1 METDAQERHAAFVAR
16 LREGTRV
23 PDAIHD
29 ALARVPRH
37 HFLPGQPLDQVYADD
52 AVVTHDEGGVPT
64 SSSSQPSLMARML
77 DQLDVRTGDR
87 VLEVGAGTGY
97 NAALLAE
104 LGAAVTSVELQ
115 PEVAEAARE
124 HLEAAGIA
132 VVRAGAAET
141 PDVPPGSVW
150 VVTGDGAA
158 PPGGPYDRVIVT
170 ASLWS
175 VPAALASAVA
185 AGGVLVAPLRLN
197 GIELALALR
206 RDGDL
211 LRGSGGLLC
220 GFMPLRGRGDDGRG
234 SEERPW
240 RWPLGGGRG
249 RVGGRRPRRRG
260 PRRAR
265 PAARH
270 AGPCG
275 RGPVPAGVR
284 ACTRSTRS
292 SGSACRATRSSR
304 SRGRP
309 AGAASARRGSWRST
323 CSRPR
328 CSSCTSA
335 RRSVGSRGRSCT
347 GATPRCAPATA
358 AMDAWHA
365 AGAPGPAALELTVA
379 PSRDRTGSSLPWR
392 GADGAATLVRGT
404 HRWSLRYLPAD

>member
-141 PDVPPGSVW
+141 PEVPPGSVW

-220 GFMPLRGRGDDGRG
+220 GFMPLRGPGDDGRG

-240 RWPLGGGRG
+240 RWPLGGGGVASADVDLGVEGRGALDRLLATPGRAVEDPFRLDAGMHALDALLWLGLQGDPLLSIARPSGGRGERPAWIVALDVLPASLLVVHLGPTFG
-249 RVGGRRPRRRG
+249 RVA
-260 PRRAR
+260 RAELHGSD
-265 PAARH
+265 AAL
-270 AGPCG
+270 
-275 RGPVPAGVR
+275 R
-284 ACTRSTRS
+284 A
-292 SGSACRATRSSR
+292 
-304 SRGRP
+304 
-309 AGAASARRGSWRST
+309 
-323 CSRPR
+323 
-328 CSSCTSA
+328 
-335 RRSVGSRGRSCT
+335 
-347 GATPRCAPATA
+347 ATA

-379 PSRDRTGSSLPWR
+379 ASRDRTGSSLPWR
-392 GADGAATLVRGT
+392 GADGEATLVRGT

>member
-1 METDAQERHAAFVAR
+1 MDTDAQERHAAFVAR
-16 LREGTRV
+16 LRDGTRV

-77 DQLDVRTGDR
+77 DQLDVRSGDR

-115 PEVAEAARE
+115 PEVAEAARG

-132 VVRAGAAET
+132 VVRAGDAEA
-141 PDVPPGSVW
+141 PDVAPGTVW

-206 RDGDL
+206 RDGDV

-234 SEERPW
+234 SDERPW
-240 RWPLGGGRG
+240 RWPLGGGGVASADVDLGVEGRGALDRLLATPSRAVEDPFRLEPGMHALDALLWLGLQGDPLLSIARPPGGRGERPAWIVALDVLPASLLVVHLGPTFG
-249 RVGGRRPRRRG
+249 RVA
-260 PRRAR
+260 RAELHGSD
-265 PAARH
+265 AAL
-270 AGPCG
+270 
-275 RGPVPAGVR
+275 R
-284 ACTRSTRS
+284 A
-292 SGSACRATRSSR
+292 
-304 SRGRP
+304 
-309 AGAASARRGSWRST
+309 
-323 CSRPR
+323 
-328 CSSCTSA
+328 
-335 RRSVGSRGRSCT
+335 
-347 GATPRCAPATA
+347 ATA

-392 GADGAATLVRGT
+392 GADGATTLVRGT
-404 HRWSLRYLPAD
+404 HRWSLRYLPAG